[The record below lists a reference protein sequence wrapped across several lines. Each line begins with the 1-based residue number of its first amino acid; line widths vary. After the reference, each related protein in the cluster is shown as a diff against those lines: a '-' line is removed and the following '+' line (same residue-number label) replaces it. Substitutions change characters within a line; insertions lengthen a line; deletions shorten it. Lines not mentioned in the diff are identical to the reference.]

1 MKNTDIKNMPD
12 ILKYFLSYL
21 KAHNFSDGTIIVY
34 RDHVF
39 EFLSFYK
46 DYKELDINLKN
57 ISIFTILQIQTSDIR
72 AYLVYLSYDRENQPN
87 TRDNK
92 LNAIS
97 TFFNWVLSTNPNLK
111 KDENPTN
118 GINDITRTKKLPKYL
133 SLDNA
138 HKIQVVF
145 NNKNCRN
152 PIRNNMITT
161 LFLATGIRLA
171 ELYNLNIEDVILDE
185 NCLFIKK
192 GKGKKDR
199 YAYYNDNCK
208 KQLEEYLRYR
218 NKIESDSNALFLSE
232 RGERLARRTIQ
243 YIIDK
248 AYEFMGLKD
257 FDFSVHTLRHT
268 FATLTYIYVKQDVLL
283 LKEMLGHEK
292 ISSTE
297 IYTHVANEQIEI
309 AINSNPLS
317 TFDVSKYNKP
327 A

>member
-1 MKNTDIKNMPD
+1 MKNTHIKNMPD
-12 ILKYFLSYL
+12 ILKYFLNYL

-34 RDHVF
+34 RDHVY

-46 DYKELDINLKN
+46 DYQDLDINLKD
-57 ISIFTILQIQTSDIR
+57 IGIFIVLQIQTADIR
-72 AYLVYLSYDRENQPN
+72 AYLVHLSYDLRNNSN
-87 TRDNK
+87 TRENK

-111 KDENPTN
+111 KDENPTY
-118 GINDITRTKKLPKYL
+118 GIDITRTKKLPKYL

-138 HKIQVVF
+138 HKIQSIF
-145 NNKNCRN
+145 DNKNCRN
-152 PIRNNMITT
+152 HIRNDMIIT
-161 LFLATGIRLA
+161 LFLATGIRLS
-171 ELYNLNIEDVILDE
+171 ELYNLNIEDIVLDE

-199 YAYYNDNCK
+199 YVYYNDNCK
-208 KQLEEYLRYR
+208 KQLEQYLKYR
-218 NKIESDSNALFLSE
+218 TKIESDSKALFLSE

-243 YIIDK
+243 SIIDK
-248 AYEFMGLKD
+248 AYELMGLKD
-257 FDFSVHTLRHT
+257 FDFTVHTLRHT

-283 LKEMLGHEK
+283 LKEMLGHAK

-297 IYTHVANEQIEI
+297 IYTHVADKQIEN

-317 TFDVSKYNKP
+317 TFDVTEYNKT